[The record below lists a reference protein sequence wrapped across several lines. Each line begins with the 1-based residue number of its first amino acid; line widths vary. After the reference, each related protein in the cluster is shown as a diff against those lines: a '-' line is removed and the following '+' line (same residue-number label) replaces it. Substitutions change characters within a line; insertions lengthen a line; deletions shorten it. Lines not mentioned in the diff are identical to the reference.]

1 MKIGKR
7 GNALW
12 VRIPVA
18 IVRELNLRPGEEA
31 ELVAIG
37 EHSFEIRRV
46 PSCREEVEK
55 PIQSDR

>member
-12 VRIPVA
+12 VRIPVP
-18 IVRELNLRPGEEA
+18 VVKELNLKAGEEA
-31 ELVAIG
+31 ELVAIR

-46 PSCREEVEK
+46 LRRESAGSK
-55 PIQSDR
+55 TSR